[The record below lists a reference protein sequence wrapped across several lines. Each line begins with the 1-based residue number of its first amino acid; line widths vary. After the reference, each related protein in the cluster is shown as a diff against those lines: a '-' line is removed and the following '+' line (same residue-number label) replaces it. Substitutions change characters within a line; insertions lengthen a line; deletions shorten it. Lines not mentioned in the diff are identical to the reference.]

1 MKRTLRTLAVLA
13 LTAGM
18 LSAQEMR
25 LSLAQAQAHAAKHN
39 ASAQINDLERQV
51 AKANIWQ
58 NIAIGLPQVNVAGSY
73 TNNIEL
79 PAQFIDF
86 GGTGELTKLTFGTK
100 YASAGN
106 LSASQLVFDGSYFVA
121 LLATKVVTQTAEL
134 GYQKSLMEVREQVAQ
149 AYHLSVVTER
159 NAQSVSSNLELTR
172 KLLMETKALQAEGFL
187 ESTDVDQLSL
197 VVSNLENS
205 LDFLNSQKEVSL
217 ALLKL
222 QMGVPQTTSVVLTD
236 ALEQLVLFTDAGNTL
251 LTKGFDPK
259 NHIDYRTMAVN
270 REGAKLNMHNEWM
283 SFLPRLSL
291 SYGANINY
299 VSQSANVWDP
309 SGTQAANFAFSSW
322 GLNASVPL
330 FTSGRRVAQVKMAQ
344 LKLQEL
350 DLLLANTESM
360 LSMQY
365 KLARAEYSFAL
376 NSYLSQKRN
385 ETLAK
390 SIRDRVY
397 AKFKEGVASSQ
408 EYTQSENQYQ
418 QSVSALLNA
427 ANNVLNKRVA
437 LEKLLTTFN

>member
-1 MKRTLRTLAVLA
+1 MA

-25 LSLAQAQAHAAKHN
+25 VSLVNAQAYAAKHN
-39 ASAQINDLERQV
+39 ASAQVNDLERQV

-58 NIAIGLPQVNVAGSY
+58 NIAIGLPQVQVAGSY

-86 GGTGELTKLTFGTK
+86 GNGELTKLTFGTK
-100 YASAGN
+100 FASAGN

-121 LLATKVVTQTAEL
+121 LLATKVVSETAEL
-134 GYQKSLMEVREQVAQ
+134 GYQKSLLEVREQVAQ
-149 AYHLSVVTER
+149 AYHLAVVTER
-159 NAQSVSSNLELTR
+159 NVQAVSANLELTR
-172 KLLMETKALQAEGFL
+172 KLLVETKALQAEGFL

-197 VVSNLENS
+197 VVNNLENS
-205 LDFLNSQKEVSL
+205 LAFLNNQKEVSL

-222 QMGVPQTTSVVLTD
+222 QMGVPQATSVVLTD
-236 ALEQLVLFTDAGNTL
+236 ALEQLVLFTESGSAL
-251 LTKGFDPK
+251 LAQGFEAK
-259 NHIDYRTMAVN
+259 NHIDYRTLAVN
-270 REGAKLNMHNEWM
+270 REGAKLNMQNEWM

-291 SYGANINY
+291 SYGANVNY

-330 FTSGRRVAQVKMAQ
+330 FTSGRRVARVKMAQ

-376 NSYLSQKRN
+376 NNYLSQKRN

-427 ANNVLNKRVA
+427 ANNVLNKRVS

>member
-1 MKRTLRTLAVLA
+1 
-13 LTAGM
+13 M

-25 LSLAQAQAHAAKHN
+25 VSLANAQAYAAKHN
-39 ASAQINDLERQV
+39 ASAQVNDLERQV

-58 NIAIGLPQVNVAGSY
+58 NIAIGLPQVQVAGSY

-86 GGTGELTKLTFGTK
+86 GNGELTKLTFGTK
-100 YASAGN
+100 FASAGN

-121 LLATKVVTQTAEL
+121 LLATKVVSETAEL
-134 GYQKSLMEVREQVAQ
+134 GYQKSLLEVREQVAQ
-149 AYHLSVVTER
+149 AYHLAVVTER
-159 NAQSVSSNLELTR
+159 NTQSVSSNLELTR
-172 KLLMETKALQAEGFL
+172 KLLLETKALQAEGFL

-197 VVSNLENS
+197 VVNNLENS
-205 LDFLNSQKEVSL
+205 LAFLNNQKEVSL

-222 QMGVPQTTSVVLTD
+222 QMGVPQATSVVLTD
-236 ALEQLVLFTDAGNTL
+236 ALEQLVLFTESGSAL
-251 LTKGFDPK
+251 LAQGFEAK
-259 NHIDYRTMAVN
+259 NHIDYRTLAVN
-270 REGAKLNMHNEWM
+270 REGAKLNMQNEWM

-291 SYGANINY
+291 SYGANVNY

-309 SGTQAANFAFSSW
+309 SGTQASNFAFSSW

-330 FTSGRRVAQVKMAQ
+330 FTSGRRVARVKMAQ

-376 NSYLSQKRN
+376 NNYLSQKRN

-427 ANNVLNKRVA
+427 ANNVLNKRVS

>member
-1 MKRTLRTLAVLA
+1 
-13 LTAGM
+13 M

-25 LSLAQAQAHAAKHN
+25 VSLANAQAYAAKHN
-39 ASAQINDLERQV
+39 ASAQVNDLERQV
-51 AKANIWQ
+51 SKANIWQ
-58 NIAIGLPQVNVAGSY
+58 NIAIGLPQVQVAGSY

-86 GGTGELTKLTFGTK
+86 GNGELTKLTFGTK
-100 YASAGN
+100 FASAGN

-121 LLATKVVTQTAEL
+121 LLATKVVSETAEL
-134 GYQKSLMEVREQVAQ
+134 GYQKSLLEVREQVAQ
-149 AYHLSVVTER
+149 AYHLAVVTER
-159 NAQSVSSNLELTR
+159 NVQAVSANLELTR
-172 KLLMETKALQAEGFL
+172 KLLVETKALQAEGFL

-197 VVSNLENS
+197 VVNNLENS
-205 LDFLNSQKEVSL
+205 LAFLNNQKEVSL

-222 QMGVPQTTSVVLTD
+222 QMGVPQATSVVLTD
-236 ALEQLVLFTDAGNTL
+236 ALEQLVLFTESGSAL
-251 LTKGFDPK
+251 LAQGFEAK
-259 NHIDYRTMAVN
+259 NHIDYRTLAVN
-270 REGAKLNMHNEWM
+270 REGAKLNMQNEWM

-291 SYGANINY
+291 SYGANVNY

-330 FTSGRRVAQVKMAQ
+330 FTSGRRVARVKMAQ

-376 NSYLSQKRN
+376 NNYLSQKRN

-427 ANNVLNKRVA
+427 ANNVLNKRVS

>member
-1 MKRTLRTLAVLA
+1 MA

-25 LSLAQAQAHAAKHN
+25 VSLVNAQAYAAKHN
-39 ASAQINDLERQV
+39 ASAQVNDLERQV

-58 NIAIGLPQVNVAGSY
+58 NIAIGLPQVQLAGSY
-73 TNNIEL
+73 TGNIEL

-86 GGTGELTKLTFGTK
+86 GNGELTKLTFGTK

-121 LLATKVVTQTAEL
+121 LLATKVVSETAEL
-134 GYQKSLMEVREQVAQ
+134 GYQKSLLEVREQVAQ
-149 AYHLSVVTER
+149 AYHLAVVTER
-159 NAQSVSSNLELTR
+159 NVQAVSANLELTR
-172 KLLMETKALQAEGFL
+172 KLLVETKALQAEGFL

-197 VVSNLENS
+197 VVNNLENS
-205 LDFLNSQKEVSL
+205 LAFLNNQKEVSL

-222 QMGVPQTTSVVLTD
+222 QMGVPQATSVVLTD
-236 ALEQLVLFTDAGNTL
+236 ALEQLVLFTESGSAL
-251 LTKGFDPK
+251 LAQGFEAK
-259 NHIDYRTMAVN
+259 NHIDYRTLAVN
-270 REGAKLNMHNEWM
+270 REGAKLNMQNEWM

-291 SYGANINY
+291 SYGANVNY

-330 FTSGRRVAQVKMAQ
+330 FTSGKRVARVKMAQ

-376 NSYLSQKRN
+376 NNYLSQKRN

-427 ANNVLNKRVA
+427 ANNVLNKRVS

>member
-1 MKRTLRTLAVLA
+1 
-13 LTAGM
+13 M

-25 LSLAQAQAHAAKHN
+25 VSLVNAQAYAAKHN
-39 ASAQINDLERQV
+39 ASAQVNDLERQV

-58 NIAIGLPQVNVAGSY
+58 NIAIGLPQVQLAGSY
-73 TNNIEL
+73 TGNIEL

-86 GGTGELTKLTFGTK
+86 GNGELTKLTFGTK

-121 LLATKVVTQTAEL
+121 LLATKVVSETAEL
-134 GYQKSLMEVREQVAQ
+134 GYQKSLLEVREQVAQ
-149 AYHLSVVTER
+149 AYHLAVVTER
-159 NAQSVSSNLELTR
+159 NVQAVSANLELTR
-172 KLLMETKALQAEGFL
+172 KLLVETKALQAEGFL

-197 VVSNLENS
+197 VVNNLENS
-205 LDFLNSQKEVSL
+205 LAFLNNQKEVSL

-222 QMGVPQTTSVVLTD
+222 QMGVPQATSVVLTD
-236 ALEQLVLFTDAGNTL
+236 ALEQLVLFTESGSAL
-251 LTKGFDPK
+251 LAQGFEAK
-259 NHIDYRTMAVN
+259 NHIDYRTLAVN
-270 REGAKLNMHNEWM
+270 REGAKLNMQNEWM

-291 SYGANINY
+291 SYGANVNY

-330 FTSGRRVAQVKMAQ
+330 FTSGKRVARVKMAQ

-376 NSYLSQKRN
+376 NNYLSQKRN

-427 ANNVLNKRVA
+427 ANNVLNKRVS

>member
-1 MKRTLRTLAVLA
+1 
-13 LTAGM
+13 M

-25 LSLAQAQAHAAKHN
+25 VSLVNAQAYAAKHN
-39 ASAQINDLERQV
+39 ASAQVNDLERQV

-58 NIAIGLPQVNVAGSY
+58 NIAIGLPQVQLAGSY
-73 TNNIEL
+73 TGNIEL

-86 GGTGELTKLTFGTK
+86 GNGELTKLTFGTK

-121 LLATKVVTQTAEL
+121 LLATKVVSETAEL
-134 GYQKSLMEVREQVAQ
+134 GYQKSLLEVREQVAQ
-149 AYHLSVVTER
+149 AYHLAVVTER

-172 KLLMETKALQAEGFL
+172 KLLVETKALQAEGFL

-197 VVSNLENS
+197 VVNNLENS
-205 LDFLNSQKEVSL
+205 LAFLNNQKEVSL

-222 QMGVPQTTSVVLTD
+222 QMGVPQATSVVLTD
-236 ALEQLVLFTDAGNTL
+236 ALEQLVLFTESGSAL
-251 LTKGFDPK
+251 LAQGFEAK
-259 NHIDYRTMAVN
+259 NHIDYRTLAVN
-270 REGAKLNMHNEWM
+270 REGAKLNMQNEWM

-291 SYGANINY
+291 SYGANVNY

-330 FTSGRRVAQVKMAQ
+330 FTSGRRVARVKMAQ

-376 NSYLSQKRN
+376 NNYLSQKRN

-427 ANNVLNKRVA
+427 ANNVLNKRVS

>member
-1 MKRTLRTLAVLA
+1 
-13 LTAGM
+13 M

-25 LSLAQAQAHAAKHN
+25 VSLANAQAYAAKHN
-39 ASAQINDLERQV
+39 ASAQVNDLERQV

-58 NIAIGLPQVNVAGSY
+58 NIAIGLPQVQVAGSY

-86 GGTGELTKLTFGTK
+86 GNGELTKLTFGTK
-100 YASAGN
+100 FASAGN

-121 LLATKVVTQTAEL
+121 LLATKVVSETAEL
-134 GYQKSLMEVREQVAQ
+134 GYQKSLLEVREQVAQ
-149 AYHLSVVTER
+149 AYHLAVVTER
-159 NAQSVSSNLELTR
+159 NVQAVSANLELTR
-172 KLLMETKALQAEGFL
+172 KLLLETKALQAEGFL

-197 VVSNLENS
+197 VVNNLENS
-205 LDFLNSQKEVSL
+205 LAFLNNQKEVSL

-222 QMGVPQTTSVVLTD
+222 QMGVPQATSVVLTD
-236 ALEQLVLFTDAGNTL
+236 ALEQLVLFTESGSAL
-251 LTKGFDPK
+251 LAQGFEAK
-259 NHIDYRTMAVN
+259 NHIDYRTLAVN
-270 REGAKLNMHNEWM
+270 REGAKLNMQNEWM

-291 SYGANINY
+291 SYGANVNY

-330 FTSGRRVAQVKMAQ
+330 FTSGRRVARVKMAQ

-376 NSYLSQKRN
+376 NNYLSQKRN

-427 ANNVLNKRVA
+427 ANNVLNKRVS

>member
-1 MKRTLRTLAVLA
+1 
-13 LTAGM
+13 M

-25 LSLAQAQAHAAKHN
+25 VSLVNAQAYAAKHN
-39 ASAQINDLERQV
+39 ASAQVNDLERQV

-58 NIAIGLPQVNVAGSY
+58 NIAIGLPQVQLAGSY
-73 TNNIEL
+73 TGNIEL

-86 GGTGELTKLTFGTK
+86 GNGELTKLTFGTK

-121 LLATKVVTQTAEL
+121 LLATKVVSETAEL
-134 GYQKSLMEVREQVAQ
+134 GYQKSLLEVREQVAQ
-149 AYHLSVVTER
+149 AYHLAVVTER
-159 NAQSVSSNLELTR
+159 NVQAVSANLELTR
-172 KLLMETKALQAEGFL
+172 KLLVETKALQAEGFL

-197 VVSNLENS
+197 VVNNLENS
-205 LDFLNSQKEVSL
+205 LAFLNNQKEVSL

-222 QMGVPQTTSVVLTD
+222 QMGVPQATSVVLTD
-236 ALEQLVLFTDAGNTL
+236 ALEQLVLFTESGSAL
-251 LTKGFDPK
+251 LAQGFEAK
-259 NHIDYRTMAVN
+259 NHIDYRTLAVN
-270 REGAKLNMHNEWM
+270 REGAKLNMQNEWM

-291 SYGANINY
+291 SYGANVNY

-330 FTSGRRVAQVKMAQ
+330 FTSGRRVARVKMAQ

-376 NSYLSQKRN
+376 NNYLSQKRN

-427 ANNVLNKRVA
+427 ANNVLNKRVS

>member
-1 MKRTLRTLAVLA
+1 MA

-25 LSLAQAQAHAAKHN
+25 VSLANAQAYAAKHN
-39 ASAQINDLERQV
+39 ASAQVNDLERQV

-58 NIAIGLPQVNVAGSY
+58 NIAIGLPQVQVAGSY

-86 GGTGELTKLTFGTK
+86 GNGELTKLTFGTK
-100 YASAGN
+100 FASAGN

-121 LLATKVVTQTAEL
+121 LLATKVVSETAEL
-134 GYQKSLMEVREQVAQ
+134 GYQKSLLEVREQVAQ
-149 AYHLSVVTER
+149 AYHLAVVTER

-172 KLLMETKALQAEGFL
+172 KLLVETKALQAEGFL

-197 VVSNLENS
+197 VVNNLENS
-205 LDFLNSQKEVSL
+205 LAFLNNQKEVSL

-222 QMGVPQTTSVVLTD
+222 QMGVPQATSVVLTD
-236 ALEQLVLFTDAGNTL
+236 ALEQLVLFTESGSAL
-251 LTKGFDPK
+251 LAQGFEAK
-259 NHIDYRTMAVN
+259 NHIDYRTLAVN
-270 REGAKLNMHNEWM
+270 REGAKLNMQNEWM

-291 SYGANINY
+291 SYGANVNY

-330 FTSGRRVAQVKMAQ
+330 FTSGRRVARVKMAQ

-376 NSYLSQKRN
+376 NNYLSQKRN

-427 ANNVLNKRVA
+427 ANNVLNKRVS

>member
-1 MKRTLRTLAVLA
+1 MA

-25 LSLAQAQAHAAKHN
+25 VSLANAQAYAAKHN
-39 ASAQINDLERQV
+39 ASAQVNDLERQV

-58 NIAIGLPQVNVAGSY
+58 NIAIGLPQVQVAGSY

-86 GGTGELTKLTFGTK
+86 GNGELTKLTFGTK
-100 YASAGN
+100 FASAGN

-121 LLATKVVTQTAEL
+121 LLATKVVSETAEL
-134 GYQKSLMEVREQVAQ
+134 GYQKSLLEVREQVAQ
-149 AYHLSVVTER
+149 AYHLAVVTER
-159 NAQSVSSNLELTR
+159 NTQSVSSNLELTR
-172 KLLMETKALQAEGFL
+172 KLLLETKALQAEGFL

-197 VVSNLENS
+197 VVNNLENS
-205 LDFLNSQKEVSL
+205 LAFLNNQKEVSL

-222 QMGVPQTTSVVLTD
+222 QMGVPQATSVVLTD
-236 ALEQLVLFTDAGNTL
+236 ALEQLVLFTESGSAL
-251 LTKGFDPK
+251 LAQGFEAK
-259 NHIDYRTMAVN
+259 NHIDYRTLAVN
-270 REGAKLNMHNEWM
+270 REGAKLNMQNEWM

-291 SYGANINY
+291 SYGANVNY

-330 FTSGRRVAQVKMAQ
+330 FTSGRRVARVKMAQ

-376 NSYLSQKRN
+376 NNYLSQKRN

-427 ANNVLNKRVA
+427 ANNVLNKRVS

>member
-1 MKRTLRTLAVLA
+1 
-13 LTAGM
+13 
-18 LSAQEMR
+18 MR
-25 LSLAQAQAHAAKHN
+25 VSLANAQAYAAKHN
-39 ASAQINDLERQV
+39 ASAQVNDLERQV

-58 NIAIGLPQVNVAGSY
+58 NIAIGLPQVQLAGSY
-73 TNNIEL
+73 TGNIEL

-86 GGTGELTKLTFGTK
+86 GNGELTKLTFGTK

-121 LLATKVVTQTAEL
+121 LLATKVVSETAEL
-134 GYQKSLMEVREQVAQ
+134 GYQKSLLEVREQVAQ
-149 AYHLSVVTER
+149 AYHLAVVTER
-159 NAQSVSSNLELTR
+159 NTQSVSSNLELTR
-172 KLLMETKALQAEGFL
+172 KLLVETKALQAEGFL

-197 VVSNLENS
+197 VVNNLENS
-205 LDFLNSQKEVSL
+205 LAFLNNQKEVSL

-222 QMGVPQTTSVVLTD
+222 QMGVPQATSVVLTD
-236 ALEQLVLFTDAGNTL
+236 DLEQLVLFTESGSAL
-251 LTKGFDPK
+251 LAQGFEAK
-259 NHIDYRTMAVN
+259 NHIDYRTLAVN
-270 REGAKLNMHNEWM
+270 REGAKLNMQNEWM

-291 SYGANINY
+291 SYGANVNY

-330 FTSGRRVAQVKMAQ
+330 FTSGRRVARVKMAQ

-376 NSYLSQKRN
+376 NNYLSQKRN

-427 ANNVLNKRVA
+427 ANNVLNKRVS